1 MKKKDII
8 FIVVGLSIG
17 IGGGLYANSIIN
29 TDILQTNIVIDYIL
43 AGLILLVMIGIVIVS
58 FMLAK
63 TLNKNIEL

>member
-17 IGGGLYANSIIN
+17 VGGGLYANSIMN
-29 TDILQTNIVIDYIL
+29 TDILQTNVVIDYIL
-43 AGLILLVMIGIVIVS
+43 AGFILLVMIGIVIVS

>member
-17 IGGGLYANSIIN
+17 VGGGLYANSIMN
-29 TDILQTNIVIDYIL
+29 TDILQTNVVVDYIL
-43 AGLILLVMIGIVIVS
+43 AGLMLLVMVGIVIVS

>member
-17 IGGGLYANSIIN
+17 VGGGLYANSIMN
-29 TDILQTNIVIDYIL
+29 TDILQTNVVVDYIL
-43 AGLILLVMIGIVIVS
+43 AGLMLLVMIGIVIVS